1 MLPAMFKPETIDKA
15 RHLAELKQ
23 HIAAKQNSG
32 DEILQGIVEQLQ
44 KFRDLPNE
52 VAELSRQAEALEKSL
67 VEDLATELVSAGG
80 VA

>member
-1 MLPAMFKPETIDKA
+1 MFPATFKPETIAKA
-15 RHLAELKQ
+15 RQLAELKQ
-23 HIAAKQNSG
+23 TIAVKQMSG

-67 VEDLATELVSAGG
+67 VEDLATELVSAAG